1 MREHASH
8 FRVLSSAKV
17 VVPLLQAPDE
27 PPVLALD
34 PSMRRHFAALAVGLW
49 LLACLGY
56 AEFGQLVL

>member
-1 MREHASH
+1 M
-8 FRVLSSAKV
+8 
-17 VVPLLQAPDE
+17 PLLQAPDE